1 MKANILPIAMKGA
14 PVLRQRAVE
23 ISEINAEILQL
34 AEDMNRT
41 MHEAQ
46 GIGLAANQVGVAKR
60 IIVID
65 TRSARDQVSTMTM
78 VTGAEQ
84 NINNWMPLVL
94 INPVIY
100 AVDSPWVFKTEG
112 CLSQPGVTG
121 KVGRPLSIRVA
132 GMDDSGNQLC
142 FIATGMLA
150 RVIQHEVDHLDGILF
165 TDRIAQQNATKL

>member
-23 ISEINAEILQL
+23 ISALDAEILQL

-78 VTGAEQ
+78 KSGEQ
-84 NINNWMPLVL
+84 VINNWMPLVL
-94 INPVIY
+94 INPVIHK
-100 AVDSPWVFKTEG
+100 VDAPWAFKIEG

-121 KVGRPLSIRVA
+121 KVGRPISIEVS
-132 GMDDSGNQLC
+132 GMDDSGNQLY
-142 FIATGMLA
+142 FTATGMLA

>member
-23 ISEINAEILQL
+23 ITETTTEILQL

-78 VTGAEQ
+78 SNGSEQ
-84 NINNWMPLVL
+84 DIKNWMPMVL
-94 INPVIY
+94 INPVIHP
-100 AVDSPWVFKTEG
+100 VDSPLVFKTEG

-121 KVGRPLSIRVA
+121 KVGRPLSIRVTA
-132 GMDDSGNQLC
+132 CDDSGNLLD
-142 FIATGMLA
+142 FVATGMLA

-165 TDRIAQQNATKL
+165 TDRITQQNATRL